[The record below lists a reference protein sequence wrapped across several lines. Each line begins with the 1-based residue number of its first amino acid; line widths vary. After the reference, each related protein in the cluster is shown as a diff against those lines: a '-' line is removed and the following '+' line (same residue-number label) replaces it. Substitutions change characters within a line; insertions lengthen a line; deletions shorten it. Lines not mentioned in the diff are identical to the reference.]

1 MFLLGEESRMI
12 QMQLGGGRSNVA
24 KDEAKVSDME
34 LCLQLGTCYGGRAAR
49 HSIQNLA
56 LSTLKNEWTI
66 SRRRPQF
73 VSDKAEEHAR
83 SC

>member
-1 MFLLGEESRMI
+1 MI

-24 KDEAKVSDME
+24 KDEAKVLGME
-34 LCLQLGTCYGGRAAR
+34 LCLQLGTRYEVRAAR
-49 HSIQNLA
+49 HSIRNLA
-56 LSTLKNEWTI
+56 LSTLKNERTI

-73 VSDKAEEHAR
+73 VSDKAEEHAS